1 MPANIHVQ
9 QQQQQNPLN
18 QSNHQEKGEQKTV
31 TKKDHSRNTS
41 KTFNAF
47 LQDTN
52 DEWSDDI
59 QNVAS
64 LGTSKVVPQE
74 IETVSIPDSTK
85 KKKKKKKPTNPNG
98 IKEYVQDLLL
108 DPTFLL
114 KWLDIEETKDPARAK
129 KFKDVLSVS
138 NVDLGYLPCNS
149 ARREATL
156 ARKRKE
162 YLDSVAVTYS
172 RGTAGLDQALWHQIH
187 IDIPRTNPG
196 IPLYQNEATQMCLE
210 RILYQWAIRHPAS
223 GYVQGINDLVTPIF
237 EVFLSAYIDEDP
249 EQYNLSKLE
258 KEILSVI
265 EADSFWCLSK
275 LLDGIQDN
283 YTFAQPGIQRQI
295 LTLKEL
301 VSRIDVIF
309 IYRQ

>member
-85 KKKKKKKPTNPNG
+85 KKKKKPTNPNG

-138 NVDLGYLPCNS
+138 NVDLG
-149 ARREATL
+149 
-156 ARKRKE
+156 
-162 YLDSVAVTYS
+162 
-172 RGTAGLDQALWHQIH
+172 
-187 IDIPRTNPG
+187 
-196 IPLYQNEATQMCLE
+196 
-210 RILYQWAIRHPAS
+210 
-223 GYVQGINDLVTPIF
+223 
-237 EVFLSAYIDEDP
+237 
-249 EQYNLSKLE
+249 
-258 KEILSVI
+258 
-265 EADSFWCLSK
+265 
-275 LLDGIQDN
+275 
-283 YTFAQPGIQRQI
+283 
-295 LTLKEL
+295 
-301 VSRIDVIF
+301 
-309 IYRQ
+309 IY